1 MRGREG
7 GREAGP
13 ADTHFLSRSLCVTQ
27 DRPISSQRSLTE
39 RLSLSPLAFQIVP
52 SPLTRLT
59 SAPPLPSPSAPFNTS
74 LLTIVC
80 LQNDNIA
87 GRRQYY
93 ECHYSCYYQQLHSV
107 LLAGG
112 YIHQML
118 AKCCPASSHCS
129 RSNVQESAWWCS
141 EETAAT
147 TLLPSLPQGCL
158 IFELII
164 YFSHTHQAKRQ
175 LPNVPLIYSIHV
187 DQPAFRKWAF
197 LAFLPVYTAR

>member
-1 MRGREG
+1 MTKWKRTGEEEQQSAVSSCGKKRQMAKRERAERRTSYTADILTAADARRERDEREG

-93 ECHYSCYYQQLHSV
+93 ECHYSCYY
-107 LLAGG
+107 
-112 YIHQML
+112 
-118 AKCCPASSHCS
+118 
-129 RSNVQESAWWCS
+129 
-141 EETAAT
+141 
-147 TLLPSLPQGCL
+147 
-158 IFELII
+158 
-164 YFSHTHQAKRQ
+164 
-175 LPNVPLIYSIHV
+175 
-187 DQPAFRKWAF
+187 
-197 LAFLPVYTAR
+197 